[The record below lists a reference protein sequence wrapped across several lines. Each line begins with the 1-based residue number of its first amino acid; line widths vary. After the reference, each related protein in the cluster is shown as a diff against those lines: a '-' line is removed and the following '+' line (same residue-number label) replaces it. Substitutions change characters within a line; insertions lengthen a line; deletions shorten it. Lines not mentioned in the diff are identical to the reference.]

1 MSSEDS
7 YQELFLTEFI
17 DDLYAECEERL
28 DLVRRDLL
36 ALEAFIH
43 QPTLDQTL
51 LDALLRNLHTI
62 KGLCGTISLEVAE
75 QLAHQ
80 LENYL
85 RTLRQG
91 QIKLVHEGLE
101 TLFTGAQLLE
111 QSIIAHR
118 TDSPLPDIAAV
129 STALTQQVVGNA
141 GTTPTS
147 TASPSLPNEVIQP
160 QLWRFEFV
168 PTPTL
173 AEQGINVNQIRSR
186 LEGIGKITQAT
197 PRPTTQ
203 GGGLAFEFLVKTSAA
218 AATFAD
224 WQADGLTYTL
234 LETSPPPSTTLPS
247 PQPAEQLLANDND
260 SPHLPVTATRLPVL
274 TPSNMV
280 RVDMARI
287 DELMR
292 LIGELVTTRA
302 RQDNHL
308 KQLRALL
315 PTAQWRTLQE
325 TNLAFER
332 HLRTLRE
339 AVMRVRLVPI
349 GSAFERMQFVIRDL
363 MHQTHKTI
371 KLEMTGKETEIDKM
385 MVDKIIDPLLHL
397 VRNAVSHGIES
408 PSDRLE
414 QGKPAEGV
422 IMLRAYNT
430 GDLMTIE
437 IEDDG
442 QGIDPVKVTQQAY
455 TQGLLDT
462 NTVLDRTNLLKL
474 LCQPGFTTQTQA
486 DLASG
491 RGVGMDVVN
500 NTVTELGGTI
510 SLTTQVGKG
519 TRFTIQLPLTLSIA
533 DALIVSV
540 SGQLF
545 AVPQVTVHGVA
556 QLNPAAITVL
566 ENNELL
572 LHPLG
577 ILPLL
582 HLNRLFHLITPK
594 INQTSYVLIAG
605 GASAA
610 TAAALIVDRILGE
623 QEIVVR
629 ALTDPLA
636 QVPGIVGAS
645 ELGDGKIVLI
655 LDVITLTQM
664 AYQTRLNFGGS

>member
-1 MSSEDS
+1 MSSEDFC
-7 YQELFLTEFI
+7 QEPFITEFI
-17 DDLYAECEERL
+17 DDLYAECDERL
-28 DLVRRDLL
+28 SLVRRDLL
-36 ALEAFIH
+36 ALESFLQ
-43 QPTLDQTL
+43 QPTLDHTL

-62 KGLCGTISLEVAE
+62 KGLCGTINLKVAE

-85 RTLRQG
+85 KTLRHG
-91 QIKLVHEGLE
+91 QIKLSHEGLE
-101 TLFTGAQLLE
+101 TLFAGAQLLE
-111 QSIIAHR
+111 QSIMAHR
-118 TDSPLPDIAAV
+118 AGSSLPDITAV
-129 STALTQQVVGNA
+129 STALTSVVGNTA
-141 GTTPTS
+141 STTPTS
-147 TASPSLPNEVIQP
+147 TSALSPPHETGQTRI
-160 QLWRFEFV
+160 WRFEFI

-173 AEQGINVNQIRSR
+173 AERGINVNQIRSR

-203 GGGLAFEFLVKTSAA
+203 GGGLAFEFLV
-218 AATFAD
+218 ATAEMEASFAP

-234 LETSPPPSTTLPS
+234 SEPPPSPPTS
-247 PQPAEQLLANDND
+247 PQLAE
-260 SPHLPVTATRLPVL
+260 PHLTNHGESLPVATRLPAL

-308 KQLRALL
+308 KQLRASL
-315 PTAQWRTLQE
+315 PLAPWRILQE
-325 TNLAFER
+325 TNLALER

-349 GSAFERMQFVIRDL
+349 GTAFERMQFVIRDL
-363 MHQTHKTI
+363 THQTHKAV
-371 KLEMTGKETEIDKM
+371 KLELTGKETEIDKM
-385 MVDKIIDPLLHL
+385 MVDKMIDPLLHL

-408 PSDRLE
+408 PTKRLA

-422 IMLRAYNT
+422 IALRAYNT
-430 GDLMTIE
+430 GDMMTIE

-442 QGIDPVKVTQQAY
+442 QGIDPIKVAQHAH
-455 TQGLLDT
+455 TQGLLAAD
-462 NTVLDRTNLLKL
+462 TVLDPANLLEL
-474 LCQPGFTTQTQA
+474 LCQPGFTTKTQA

-491 RGVGMDVVN
+491 RGVGMDVVRN
-500 NTVTELGGTI
+500 AVTELGGAI
-510 SLTTQVGKG
+510 ALDTQVGKG

-533 DALIVSV
+533 DALIISV

-545 AVPQVTVHGVA
+545 AVPQVAVHEVA
-556 QLNPAAITVL
+556 RLNPAAITVL

-572 LHPLG
+572 LHPRG
-577 ILPLL
+577 ILPIL
-582 HLNRLFHLITPK
+582 HLNRLFHLTEPK
-594 INQTSYVLIAG
+594 VDQTSYVLIVG

-610 TAAALIVDRILGE
+610 TAIAMIVDRILSE

-629 ALTDPLA
+629 TLTDPLA

-645 ELGDGKIVLI
+645 ELGNGKIVLI
-655 LDVITLTQM
+655 LDVATLTRM
-664 AYQTRLNFGGS
+664 AYQTRLN

>member
-1 MSSEDS
+1 MSSEDFC
-7 YQELFLTEFI
+7 QEPFINEFI
-17 DDLYAECEERL
+17 DDLYAECDERL
-28 DLVRRDLL
+28 SLVRRDLL
-36 ALEAFIH
+36 ALESFVQ
-43 QPTLDQTL
+43 QPTLDHTL

-62 KGLCGTISLEVAE
+62 KGLCGTINLKVAE

-85 RTLRQG
+85 RTLRHG
-91 QIKLVHEGLE
+91 QIKLSHDGLE

-111 QSIIAHR
+111 QCIIAHR
-118 TDSPLPDIAAV
+118 ADSSLPDITAV
-129 STALTQQVVGNA
+129 STALVSVVGGTA
-141 GTTPTS
+141 STTPTS
-147 TASPSLPNEVIQP
+147 TSALSPPHEAGQTRI
-160 QLWRFEFV
+160 WRFEFI

-173 AEQGINVNQIRSR
+173 AERGINVNQVRSR

-203 GGGLAFEFLVKTSAA
+203 GGGLAFEFLV
-218 AATFAD
+218 ATAEMEASFAP

-234 LETSPPPSTTLPS
+234 PEPPPSPPEPPTS
-247 PQPAEQLLANDND
+247 PQPAEPHLANNGE
-260 SPHLPVTATRLPVL
+260 SFPLPVATRLPAL
-274 TPSNMV
+274 TTSNMV

-308 KQLRALL
+308 KQLRTSL
-315 PTAQWRTLQE
+315 PLAQWRILQE
-325 TNLAFER
+325 TNLALER
-332 HLRTLRE
+332 HLRALRE

-349 GSAFERMQFVIRDL
+349 GTAFERMQFVIRDL
-363 MHQTHKTI
+363 MHQTRKAV
-371 KLEMTGKETEIDKM
+371 KLELTGKETEIDKM
-385 MVDKIIDPLLHL
+385 MVDKMIDPLLHL

-408 PSDRLE
+408 PTKRLA

-422 IMLRAYNT
+422 IALRAYNT
-430 GDLMTIE
+430 GDMMTIE

-442 QGIDPVKVTQQAY
+442 QGIDLSKVAQHAR
-455 TQGLLDT
+455 TQGLLDA
-462 NTVLDRTNLLKL
+462 NMVLDPANLLEL
-474 LCQPGFTTQTQA
+474 LCQPGFTTKTQA

-491 RGVGMDVVN
+491 RGVGMDVVRN
-500 NTVTELGGTI
+500 AVTELGGAI
-510 SLTTQVGKG
+510 SLETQVGKG

-533 DALIVSV
+533 DAMIISV

-545 AVPQVTVHGVA
+545 AVPQVAVHEVA

-572 LHPLG
+572 LHPRG
-577 ILPLL
+577 ILPIL
-582 HLNRLFHLITPK
+582 HLNRLFHLTEPK
-594 INQTSYVLIAG
+594 VDQTSYVLIVG

-610 TAAALIVDRILGE
+610 TAIAMIVDRILSE

-629 ALTDPLA
+629 TLTDPLA

-645 ELGDGKIVLI
+645 ELGNGKIVLI
-655 LDVITLTQM
+655 LDVATLTRM
-664 AYQTRLNFGGS
+664 AYQTRLN

>member
-1 MSSEDS
+1 MSSEDFC
-7 YQELFLTEFI
+7 QEPFITEFI
-17 DDLYAECEERL
+17 DDLYAECDERL
-28 DLVRRDLL
+28 SLVRRDLL
-36 ALEAFIH
+36 ALESFIQ
-43 QPTLDQTL
+43 QPTLDHTL

-62 KGLCGTISLEVAE
+62 KGLCGTINLKVAE

-91 QIKLVHEGLE
+91 QIKLSHDGLE

-118 TDSPLPDIAAV
+118 ADSSLPDITAV
-129 STALTQQVVGNA
+129 STALTQVVGHTA
-141 GTTPTS
+141 STTPTS
-147 TASPSLPNEVIQP
+147 TSALSPSHEAEQP
-160 QLWRFEFV
+160 RIWRFEFI

-173 AEQGINVNQIRSR
+173 AERGINVNQVRSR

-203 GGGLAFEFLVKTSAA
+203 GGGLAFEFLVATSAA
-218 AATFAD
+218 EASFAS
-224 WQADGLTYTL
+224 WQADGLTFTL
-234 LETSPPPSTTLPS
+234 LEPPPLPPESPTS
-247 PQPAEQLLANDND
+247 PQPAELHLANNGEL
-260 SPHLPVTATRLPVL
+260 PPLPVATRLPAL

-280 RVDMARI
+280 RVSMVRI

-308 KQLRALL
+308 KQLRTIL
-315 PTAQWRTLQE
+315 PTAQWRILQE
-325 TNLAFER
+325 TNLALER
-332 HLRTLRE
+332 HLRALRE

-349 GSAFERMQFVIRDL
+349 GTAFERMQFVIRDL
-363 MHQTHKTI
+363 MHQTRKAV
-371 KLEMTGKETEIDKM
+371 KLELTGKETEIDKM
-385 MVDKIIDPLLHL
+385 MVDKMIDPLLHL

-408 PSDRLE
+408 PTKRLA

-422 IMLRAYNT
+422 IALRAYNT
-430 GDLMTIE
+430 GDMMTIE

-442 QGIDPVKVTQQAY
+442 QGIDLNQVAQHAR
-455 TQGLLDT
+455 TQGLFAVD
-462 NTVLDRTNLLKL
+462 TVLDPANLLEL
-474 LCQPGFTTQTQA
+474 LCQPGFTTKTQA

-491 RGVGMDVVN
+491 RGVGMDVVRN
-500 NTVTELGGTI
+500 AVTELGGAI
-510 SLTTQVGKG
+510 SLETQVGKG

-533 DALIVSV
+533 DAMIISV

-545 AVPQVTVHGVA
+545 AVPQVAVHEVA
-556 QLNPAAITVL
+556 RLNPAAITVL

-572 LHPLG
+572 LHPRG
-577 ILPLL
+577 ILPIL
-582 HLNRLFHLITPK
+582 HLNRLFHLTEPK
-594 INQTSYVLIAG
+594 VDQTSYVLIVG

-610 TAAALIVDRILGE
+610 TAIAMIVDRILSE

-629 ALTDPLA
+629 TLTDPLA

-645 ELGDGKIVLI
+645 ELGNGKIVLI
-655 LDVITLTQM
+655 LDVATLTRM
-664 AYQTRLNFGGS
+664 AYQTRLN